1 MAQYFLAAI
10 NGRPTHSS
18 AKSIAW
24 ELAKI
29 EYQCKI
35 IDRLNPLGGM
45 NYSSHITDGNDS
57 DLVAIARLCVQ
68 LSEYGKLNEIKRLL
82 YSMKA
87 EIVAQHPELEEEFS
101 ASEKVLDGAR
111 IEKYEASIRLK
122 EIMRER
128 EK

>member
-35 IDRLNPLGGM
+35 IDRLIPLGGM
-45 NYSSHITDGNDS
+45 NYSSQITDGNNS
-57 DLVAIARLCVQ
+57 DMVAIARLCIQ
-68 LSEYGKLNEIKRLL
+68 LSEYGKLNKIKRLL

-87 EIVAQHPELEEEFS
+87 EIVAQNPEFEEDFS
-101 ASEKVLDGAR
+101 ASEKVLDDAR
-111 IEKYEASIRLK
+111 IETYEASIRLE

-128 EK
+128 